1 MKLIKLSCLA
11 TVLTMAFTGYAS
23 AETVTVSGG
32 TVHFV
37 GQIVAA
43 GCSVDSESMNQT
55 VEMGQIRTSVF
66 DTKGAR
72 SDAKDFKI
80 ILNNC
85 DTAIAKN
92 VAFSFLGQT
101 STANDILALSGN
113 TDGSAK
119 NIGINI
125 IDQSGTNFKVDGST
139 FGAKTALVGG
149 RNVIPLTAR
158 YISIADTVQAGQANA
173 VATFNV
179 QYD

>member
-1 MKLIKLSCLA
+1 MKLLKVSGLA
-11 TVLTMAFTGYAS
+11 AVLTLAFAGYAN
-23 AETVTVSGG
+23 AATVTVSGG

-55 VEMGQIRTSVF
+55 VEMGQVRTAAF
-66 DTKGAR
+66 AAKGDK
-72 SDAKDFKI
+72 SDAKDFNI
-80 ILNNC
+80 TLNNC
-85 DTAIAKN
+85 DVAIAKN

-101 STANDILALSGN
+101 STATDILALSGT

-119 NIGINI
+119 NVGINI
-125 IDQSGTNFKVDGST
+125 IDQSGVNLKVDGST
-139 FGAKTALVGG
+139 FGAKTALVNG
-149 RNVIPLTAR
+149 RNIIPLTAR
-158 YISIADTVQAGQANA
+158 YISTGDTVQAGQANA

>member
-1 MKLIKLSCLA
+1 MKLFKISGLA
-11 TVLTMAFTGYAS
+11 AVLTMAFAGYAN
-23 AETVTVSGG
+23 AATVTVSGG

-55 VEMGQIRTSVF
+55 VEMGQVRTSAF
-66 DTKGAR
+66 GAKGDK
-72 SDAKDFKI
+72 SDAKDFNI
-80 ILNNC
+80 TLNNC
-85 DTAIAKN
+85 DTTIAKN
-92 VAFSFLGQT
+92 AAFSFLGQT
-101 STANDILALSGN
+101 STASDILALSGN

-125 IDQSGTNFKVDGST
+125 VDQSGANFKVDGST
-139 FGAKTALVGG
+139 FGAKTSLVDGK
-149 RNVIPLTAR
+149 NVIPLTAR
-158 YISIADTVQAGQANA
+158 YISTGDTVVAGQANA

>member
-43 GCSVDSESMNQT
+43 GCAVDSESMNQT
-55 VEMGQIRTSVF
+55 VEMGQVRTSVF
-66 DTKGAR
+66 DAAGAV

-92 VAFSFLGQT
+92 AAFSFLGQT
-101 STANDILALSGN
+101 STATDILAITGSS
-113 TDGSAK
+113 DGSAK

-125 IDQSGTNFKVDGST
+125 FDQSGAKFKVDGST
-139 FGAKTALVGG
+139 FGAKTALVDG
-149 RNVIPLTAR
+149 RNIIPLTAR
-158 YISIADTVQAGQANA
+158 YVSTSDDVEAGQANA
-173 VATFNV
+173 VATFNI